1 MAKWD
6 PRPDLQ
12 QPLGLGRRQG
22 LRADPERVGRA
33 PHECRVAGRIGCRQ
47 QHQTPGRLG
56 QPLESPHVAVLDTQR
71 QVPCVGKREPPG
83 QLCSR
88 QAPRQIQERERI
100 AARLGDNPIANE
112 LIESPRD
119 DGGEQG
125 SGVRLAESLEHQFRQ
140 ADQLALLARLPHGE
154 DDRHRFCQQPSR
166 DESKHLRR
174 GAVEPL
180 RVIDDT
186 EQLLLLGD
194 FRKQAER
201 GQGDEEPI
209 GGRAGRQAERGAQC
223 VALRCRE
230 TTEPGEH
237 RGAQL
242 MQSRERQLHLRLDGH
257 APGNAKTRRLA
268 DAVAQKRGLAH
279 TRLATNDEHCAL
291 ALADV
296 LEQPVQR
303 SPLAGPTP
311 ELRRTVRGHSR
322 DQATSRRCVPQTG
335 SADQGLSLA
344 RRAARSATLTPPA
357 AKRLEANREQH

>member
-1 MAKWD
+1 MPRVSATIRSRTSSSSRPGTTVASKARASVSPSPSSTSSGRPINSRSSLGSRTAKTIATD
-6 PRPDLQ
+6 SASS
-12 QPLGLGRRQG
+12 RR
-22 LRADPERVGRA
+22 
-33 PHECRVAGRIGCRQ
+33 
-47 QHQTPGRLG
+47 
-56 QPLESPHVAVLDTQR
+56 
-71 QVPCVGKREPPG
+71 
-83 QLCSR
+83 
-88 QAPRQIQERERI
+88 
-100 AARLGDNPIANE
+100 
-112 LIESPRD
+112 
-119 DGGEQG
+119 
-125 SGVRLAESLEHQFRQ
+125 
-140 ADQLALLARLPHGE
+140 
-154 DDRHRFCQQPSR
+154 R

-322 DQATSRRCVPQTG
+322 DQATSRRCVPQTS